1 MILSAGIYGV
11 AVIEQA
17 HVQSPD
23 EPTDVHVL
31 GSPVVH
37 AEALEVTLGNFAE
50 DSERGGSTKR

>member
-23 EPTDVHVL
+23 EPTDVPIL
-31 GSPVVH
+31 GSPVVR
-37 AEALEVTLGNFAE
+37 AEALEVSHTWKFC
-50 DSERGGSTKR
+50 RGFRAGREH